1 MLSVTKNFDL
11 YICKNTVTQDYL
23 LSISNFNSGLSS
35 VARLKKDRDFFLL
48 KDLDLIVS
56 SNKVKN
62 YLIGELRS
70 NYRSLLA
77 GNFIEIQTQG
87 VGFRFQRTLDSRVL
101 LLIVGHSHRILVKVP
116 TPIIFQVT
124 KTRLL
129 MFSFE
134 KYLLNNFA
142 CFIKN
147 FRYPDAYK
155 AKGLKFSFDKFKL
168 KEGKK
173 RQR

>member
-1 MLSVTKNFDL
+1 MLLEMKNFDL
-11 YICKNTVTQDYL
+11 SINKNSGDYDYL
-23 LSISNFNSGLSS
+23 VSLSNYNSILPC
-35 VARLKKDRDFFLL
+35 VAQLKKDRDFFLV

-56 SNKVKN
+56 SNKVKQN
-62 YLIGELRS
+62 LIGVLRS
-70 NYRSLLA
+70 SYQSLLA

-101 LLIVGHSHRILVKVP
+101 LLIVGHSHRILINVP
-116 TPIIFQVT
+116 ASIVFQVT

-142 CFIKN
+142 YFIKS